1 MFKLN
6 RAARIDA
13 LHLSSLKLI
22 ILYDTRDLII
32 SDFNCFVVVNNPK
45 QNNGF
50 DCGIFVCLYLE
61 YLINKNMQFFTMAN
75 QFFDKIRF
83 YVNQTIEN
91 NTADRDIVYFRN
103 EININESEINSIYS
117 QNNNLTWEIIN
128 TIEFNQI

>member
-1 MFKLN
+1 
-6 RAARIDA
+6 
-13 LHLSSLKLI
+13 
-22 ILYDTRDLII
+22 
-32 SDFNCFVVVNNPK
+32 
-45 QNNGF
+45 
-50 DCGIFVCLYLE
+50 
-61 YLINKNMQFFTMAN
+61 MQFFTMAN